1 MSKVGTLQ
9 SIQGNI
15 VMIDGVYYDAS
26 TISRYL
32 PKETGITVEFRAD
45 ENNILQFLKKKAI
58 TKPQQA
64 YTKKKINTSSFTP
77 KNTTNLYTPSSND
90 KRNESIIKQ
99 VIFKAAVE
107 ERKLNPQKSL
117 FQIYQ
122 ELKNQF
128 MQELM

>member
-1 MSKVGTLQ
+1 MNKTGTLQ

-15 VMIDGVYYDAS
+15 VMIDGTYYDAS
-26 TISRYL
+26 AIAQYL
-32 PKETGITVEFRAD
+32 PKETDITVEFNAD
-45 ENNILQFLKKKAI
+45 DNNVLQFLKKKSVP
-58 TKPQQA
+58 KRQS
-64 YTKKKINTSSFTP
+64 YTSKNTTRPTFTP
-77 KNTTNLYTPSSND
+77 KNTNSFQPNYND

-128 MQELM
+128 MKELM

>member
-1 MSKVGTLQ
+1 MNKTGTLQ

-15 VMIDGVYYDAS
+15 VMIDGTYYDAS
-26 TISRYL
+26 AIAQYL
-32 PKETGITVEFRAD
+32 PKETDITVEFNAD
-45 ENNILQFLKKKAI
+45 DNNVLQFLKKKSVS
-58 TKPQQA
+58 KRQP
-64 YTKKKINTSSFTP
+64 YTSKNTTRPTFTP
-77 KNTTNLYTPSSND
+77 KNTNSFQPNYND

-128 MQELM
+128 MKELM